1 MGARG
6 GEEIRVALA
15 ERDEKIVELER
26 QIADAAKADELLVAA
41 RSLSFRC
48 QKSWHGSTQRVII
61 HAFIY
66 FAGGV
71 SMILSTIETLPSR
84 CDYWALLEQKRNR
97 REKTNLAT
105 VYSA

>member
-1 MGARG
+1 MQVGARG
-6 GEEIRVALA
+6 GEKIRVALA
-15 ERDEKIVELER
+15 ERDEKIAELER

-66 FAGGV
+66 FAEGV
-71 SMILSTIETLPSR
+71 YDFVNHRDTPEQVR
-84 CDYWALLEQKRNR
+84 LLGTAGAEAQ
-97 REKTNLAT
+97 
-105 VYSA
+105 